1 MTQDSPADLE
11 RIKRAKTEQTEATD
25 LSMKT
30 STSST
35 SASLGKISI
44 HQVRRL
50 NKDMNI
56 KGHSALSWEMNLK
69 LHETKEA
76 LV

>member
-30 STSST
+30 STS
-35 SASLGKISI
+35 ASLGKISI

-50 NKDMNI
+50 IKDMNI
-56 KGHSALSWEMNLK
+56 KQHYALSWEMNL
-69 LHETKEA
+69 
-76 LV
+76 